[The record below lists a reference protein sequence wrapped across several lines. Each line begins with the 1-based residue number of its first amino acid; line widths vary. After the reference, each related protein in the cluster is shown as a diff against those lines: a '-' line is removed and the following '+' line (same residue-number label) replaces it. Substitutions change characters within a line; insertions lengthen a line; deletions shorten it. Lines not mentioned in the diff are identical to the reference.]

1 MASLNTLWYLYI
13 ATVEE
18 MEEEVEGG
26 VEEEDVEEENLEGGV
41 EEEDV
46 EEEEEEEEDGMEWE
60 GVEGE
65 REEEERKWTMQKAH
79 S

>member
-46 EEEEEEEEDGMEWE
+46 EAAMS
-60 GVEGE
+60 
-65 REEEERKWTMQKAH
+65 R
-79 S
+79 